1 MIEKIEVIV
10 TKAVEL
16 FKYQKLNNGYWDK
29 LKLYKQVIYK
39 ILSITEVL
47 YPDYLFLFLFN
58 NITSYHV
65 FVQNALRIA

>member
-1 MIEKIEVIV
+1 MIV

-39 ILSITEVL
+39 VLSITEVL
-47 YPDYLFLFLFN
+47 YPDYLLLFLFN